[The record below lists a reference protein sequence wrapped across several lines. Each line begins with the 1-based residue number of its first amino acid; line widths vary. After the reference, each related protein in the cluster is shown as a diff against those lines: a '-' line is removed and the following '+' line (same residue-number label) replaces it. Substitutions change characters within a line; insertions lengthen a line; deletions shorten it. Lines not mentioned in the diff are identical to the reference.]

1 MRAPASEEHTPT
13 ELNLIGMRVREALD
27 RLEHFLDR
35 AQQGGASSVR
45 IIHGLGTGALKRA
58 VTEFL
63 ARTTYATDFHDAE
76 PNAGGP
82 GVTIANM

>member
-1 MRAPASEEHTPT
+1 
-13 ELNLIGMRVREALD
+13 MRVREALT

-35 AQQGGASSVR
+35 AQIAGLPTVR

-58 VTEFL
+58 VLEFL
-63 ARTTYATDFHDAE
+63 ARTSYATSFQDAE

-82 GVTIANM
+82 GVTIAVLL